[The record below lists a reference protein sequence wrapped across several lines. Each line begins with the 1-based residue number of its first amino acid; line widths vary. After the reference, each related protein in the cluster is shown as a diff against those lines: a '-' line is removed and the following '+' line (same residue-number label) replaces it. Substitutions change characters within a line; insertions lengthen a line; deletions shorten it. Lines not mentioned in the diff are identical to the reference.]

1 MVNNFNIF
9 KALVLLIF
17 GINNI
22 FSQSAEEIL
31 KIAQENSL
39 ILTDS
44 YYKFKIESKVDNP
57 MLPITGEIF
66 TRGEKYFIDTKYID
80 QIYDGENIITIVHE
94 NQEIIIGNSDIL
106 LFNLTPHQLLNFF
119 IEDHKLDKISN
130 SNKYIIKAISED
142 DGIIYFISINSS
154 NYSIEKIEMK
164 DSSSMQV
171 INTFLTLTYDYN
183 LSVPLSLFK
192 FDINKYENYTIVK

>member
-57 MLPITGEIF
+57 MLPITGKF
-66 TRGEKYFIDTKYID
+66 MM
-80 QIYDGENIITIVHE
+80 
-94 NQEIIIGNSDIL
+94 
-106 LFNLTPHQLLNFF
+106 
-119 IEDHKLDKISN
+119 
-130 SNKYIIKAISED
+130 
-142 DGIIYFISINSS
+142 
-154 NYSIEKIEMK
+154 EKILSQLFMK
-164 DSSSMQV
+164 
-171 INTFLTLTYDYN
+171 IRKL
-183 LSVPLSLFK
+183 
-192 FDINKYENYTIVK
+192 

>member
-1 MVNNFNIF
+1 MVNNLNIF

-22 FSQSAEEIL
+22 FCQSAEEIL
-31 KIAQENSL
+31 KTAQENSL

-80 QIYDGENIITIVHE
+80 QIYDGENIFTIVHE
-94 NQEIIIGNSDIL
+94 NQEIIIGNSDIP

-154 NYSIEKIEMK
+154 NYSIEKIEMR